1 MSPNLTCFSF
11 HSNLQAQ
18 SVEELELKS
27 QHLGEEITQLTAERD
42 GLELSLAERGDKINC
57 LESDLD
63 KCIEKFEYLLSPRIY
78 YISPHLSPHLSLCIS
93 YISLQQLYIYVIIHT
108 NIICTLYN
116 QLFTSLKLFHH
127 LSLHFHLDISPEIFI
142 ISPSPFL

>member
-11 HSNLQAQ
+11 NTNMQAQ

-63 KCIEKFEYLLSPRIY
+63 KCIEKFEYLLLS
-78 YISPHLSPHLSLCIS
+78 LSPYLLYLSSPLSLYLLYLLYLSTTII
-93 YISLQQLYIYVIIHT
+93 YICNNTYKHNMYIVQST
-108 NIICTLYN
+108 
-116 QLFTSLKLFHH
+116 
-127 LSLHFHLDISPEIFI
+127 FHLPQI
-142 ISPSPFL
+142 ISPSPSTFPRRYIPRDLYHLS